1 MIRAFRIFV
10 PLLLIC
16 LTAAGGA
23 NAQSASE
30 SIAAVVNDDI
40 VSTSDLEARLRL
52 ALLTSGLADT
62 AENRDRLRP
71 QVLRSL
77 IDETLQRQET
87 QRLSIEVDPARVE
100 EAVATV
106 ASQNGMSPDQ
116 MRQML
121 GQAGIPLTTL
131 EAQIRTNIAWSEMV
145 QRRLATQVNIGE
157 EEINDVVSRMEADRG
172 RPEYLL
178 AEIFLSVDEP
188 GQEARV
194 RQLAESLV
202 QQIRAG
208 ASFSAV
214 ARQFSQSAGAVQGG
228 DMGWVIEG
236 QLDPALDE
244 AVAAME
250 PGQVSSPI
258 RTVMGYH
265 IMLLRDQRRALLP
278 DPGDTIISLRRL
290 AIPYPP
296 NPTQADVARVVAR
309 VEEAHATVDGCESLQ
324 AQADALGVGE
334 ATDAGRGEIRNLPPA
349 LRDLVADLGVGQAT
363 DVQRAQDGAVFFMVC
378 DRVEPDSAGPSRED
392 IARSLGIQRVDMLQ
406 RRLLRDLRAAAF
418 IDVRV

>member
-1 MIRAFRIFV
+1 MIRAFRIFA
-10 PLLLIC
+10 PLLLIF
-16 LTAAGGA
+16 LMAAGGA

-100 EAVATV
+100 EAVARV
-106 ASQNGMSPDQ
+106 AEQNGMSPDQ

-121 GQAGIPLTTL
+121 GQAGIPVSTL
-131 EAQIRTNIAWSEMV
+131 EAQIRANIAWSEMV

-157 EEINDVVSRMEADRG
+157 EEINGVLSRMEADRG

-188 GQEARV
+188 SQEARV

-214 ARQFSQSAGAVQGG
+214 ARQFSQSAGAAQGG

-250 PGQVSSPI
+250 PGTVSNPI

-278 DPGDTIISLRRL
+278 DPGDTVIGLRRL

-309 VEEAHATVDGCESLQ
+309 VEEAHAAVDDCESLQ
-324 AQADALGVGE
+324 AQADALGVGG
-334 ATDAGRGEIRNLPPA
+334 ATDAGRGPIRNLPQA
-349 LRDLVADLGVGQAT
+349 LSELVASLDVGQAT
-363 DVQRAQDGAVFFMVC
+363 EVQRAQDGAVFFMVC
-378 DRVEPDSAGPSRED
+378 DREEPDNAGPSRED
-392 IARSLGIQRVDMLQ
+392 IARGLGIQRVDMLQ